1 METPWHI
8 LKTTVQ
14 WRTTK
19 LLLQA
24 ILKKPTSK
32 GPMLKKRTPKQ
43 LTLKRRK
50 TQKLWSWMPLTRQ
63 LKRTSRWIMPT
74 QTMLL

>member
-1 METPWHI
+1 METLWHI

-19 LLLQA
+19 LLLQP
-24 ILKKPTSK
+24 ILKKPTLK
-32 GPMLKKRTPKQ
+32 GAMLKKRTPKQ

-50 TQKLWSWMPLTRQ
+50 SQKLWSWMPLTRQ

-74 QTMLL
+74 QTLLL

>member
-14 WRTTK
+14 WRMTK
-19 LLLQA
+19 LLLQP
-24 ILKKPTSK
+24 ILKKPTSSW
-32 GPMLKKRTPKQ
+32 PMLKKRTPKQ

-63 LKRTSRWIMPT
+63 LKRTSRWVMPT

>member
-8 LKTTVQ
+8 LKTTVH

-19 LLLQA
+19 LLLQP
-24 ILKKPTSK
+24 ILKKPTLK

-50 TQKLWSWMPLTRQ
+50 TQKLWSWMRLTRQ